1 MTESLLLLL
10 AFLGADAEL
19 VPLREHLAHG
29 RYVEGAE
36 AWESLAAEVR
46 QTPEGRWLRARF
58 HAAVGEDAAVTELLA
73 KLLEE
78 FPDAAV
84 WWGRAAEHQ
93 WNQGLI
99 DQAAES
105 AAKGLTLDPD
115 EPRCRLVQAEV
126 WTARGDLKQALEG
139 YRWFVRYYNRAQPT
153 DAETLLLIGRGAAMY
168 ARWKSVS
175 QIFNFIVNTACV
187 DALKADPLCW
197 EAHQLAGALLL
208 EKYNSADGEPELE
221 RALAINPH
229 AVDVHV
235 TLAATALDDLRVDDA
250 RRHLDRALETHPTHR
265 EALRLQARWLLQS
278 GDLPAAERILEQL
291 RQTAPLEQ
299 RAVAVEVAVAC
310 ARQGD
315 PPLDR
320 LGKLLGSFER
330 IASWEPSDAA
340 WERPI
345 VELVKRNPRPGYFLQ
360 DFGAFFEQQRKLRYA
375 EVCYQA
381 AIDHMPQL
389 AQPKTELGM
398 LMFQSGRLDEA
409 QRLLDAAFEAD
420 PYHVRVSN
428 MRKVLKVLD
437 GYAAITTPHFVI
449 RADSQLDRVLAKYLA
464 EELETVYTRVTE
476 EYGYE
481 PPQRTQIELYNKAR
495 GLAGHQWF
503 SARMTGLPWLQTIGA
518 STGLI
523 VALTSPGATDE
534 PYNWA
539 RVVQHEFIH
548 VVTLQQTDFN
558 IPHWFTEALATRAEG
573 YPMPKSWNR
582 LLIDRVASGKLRNL
596 DNLHLGF
603 QRAESR
609 EDWDFAYCQS
619 VLYADYFLE
628 RYGPDA
634 LRKLLNAYRT
644 TRSTELALQQAY
656 GARQAEV
663 EAGYLDFLKRRVAAL
678 QANPF
683 EDQFDEEA
691 VVAAYE
697 ADSEDPA
704 HRADFARLELR
715 KRRFDEAETL
725 AAAVLKDHPKQ
736 ATAAIVVAQCRLVDK
751 EPDAALEVLTR
762 AYDPQR
768 IEPTLGLLLSQLHR
782 KRDEPEQAL
791 AILRQG
797 LQVLP
802 EEVTWLRALAEAAE
816 AAGELELARQTL
828 ARVCELD
835 AESLAERRR
844 LAELVLAA
852 GDHAAAVK
860 YARLALHIDVLDA
873 AIHLTL
879 ARGYRGLNDLA
890 AAKAEYEVALELQP
904 KSAEIE
910 AELRALSAT
919 PPAAP

>member
-10 AFLGADAEL
+10 ALVGADAEL

-36 AWESLAAEVR
+36 AWDSLAAEVR
-46 QTPEGRWLRARF
+46 QTPEARWLRARF

-78 FPDAAV
+78 FPDEAV

-93 WNQGLI
+93 WNLGLV
-99 DQAAES
+99 DEAAES
-105 AAKGLTLDPD
+105 AAKGLALDSD

-208 EKYNSADGEPELE
+208 EKYNSADGGPELE

-229 AVDVHV
+229 AVEVHV
-235 TLAATALDDLRVDDA
+235 TLAAAALDDLRVDVA

-265 EALRLQARWLLQS
+265 EALRLQARWLLQA

-291 RQTAPLEQ
+291 KQAAPLEQ

-310 ARQGD
+310 ARLGD

-320 LGKLLGSFER
+320 LEKLLGSFER
-330 IASWEPSDAA
+330 IASWEPSDAV

-345 VELVKRNPRPGYFLQ
+345 VELAKRNPRPGYFLQ

-428 MRKVLKVLD
+428 MRKVLKVLE
-437 GYAAITTPHFVI
+437 GYATITTPHFVI

-464 EELETVYTRVTE
+464 EELETVYARVTE

-495 GLAGHQWF
+495 GLAGING
-503 SARMTGLPWLQTIGA
+503 SA
-518 STGLI
+518 
-523 VALTSPGATDE
+523 
-534 PYNWA
+534 
-539 RVVQHEFIH
+539 
-548 VVTLQQTDFN
+548 
-558 IPHWFTEALATRAEG
+558 
-573 YPMPKSWNR
+573 
-582 LLIDRVASGKLRNL
+582 
-596 DNLHLGF
+596 
-603 QRAESR
+603 
-609 EDWDFAYCQS
+609 
-619 VLYADYFLE
+619 
-628 RYGPDA
+628 
-634 LRKLLNAYRT
+634 
-644 TRSTELALQQAY
+644 
-656 GARQAEV
+656 
-663 EAGYLDFLKRRVAAL
+663 
-678 QANPF
+678 
-683 EDQFDEEA
+683 
-691 VVAAYE
+691 
-697 ADSEDPA
+697 PA
-704 HRADFARLELR
+704 
-715 KRRFDEAETL
+715 
-725 AAAVLKDHPKQ
+725 
-736 ATAAIVVAQCRLVDK
+736 
-751 EPDAALEVLTR
+751 
-762 AYDPQR
+762 
-768 IEPTLGLLLSQLHR
+768 
-782 KRDEPEQAL
+782 
-791 AILRQG
+791 
-797 LQVLP
+797 
-802 EEVTWLRALAEAAE
+802 
-816 AAGELELARQTL
+816 
-828 ARVCELD
+828 
-835 AESLAERRR
+835 
-844 LAELVLAA
+844 
-852 GDHAAAVK
+852 
-860 YARLALHIDVLDA
+860 
-873 AIHLTL
+873 
-879 ARGYRGLNDLA
+879 
-890 AAKAEYEVALELQP
+890 
-904 KSAEIE
+904 
-910 AELRALSAT
+910 
-919 PPAAP
+919 